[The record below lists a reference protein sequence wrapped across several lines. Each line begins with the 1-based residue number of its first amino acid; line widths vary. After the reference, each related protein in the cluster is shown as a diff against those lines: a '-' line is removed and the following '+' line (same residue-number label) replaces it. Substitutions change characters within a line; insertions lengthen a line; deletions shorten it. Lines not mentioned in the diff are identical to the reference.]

1 MRIRDWSSDVCSS
14 DLLIQMLG
22 FVSKR
27 ARFVNQEVCELRFF
41 PQALDRVLKRPDL
54 YSGRLARIQRL
65 GVKVGYGVR
74 RRIARS
80 EERRVGKGGV
90 STCRCRWSPFHVKQK
105 YNNTNIKTST

>member
-74 RRIARS
+74 RRIASR
-80 EERRVGKGGV
+80 
-90 STCRCRWSPFHVKQK
+90 TPCCLQRCAPDQQWQLVAAVLDAMP
-105 YNNTNIKTST
+105 